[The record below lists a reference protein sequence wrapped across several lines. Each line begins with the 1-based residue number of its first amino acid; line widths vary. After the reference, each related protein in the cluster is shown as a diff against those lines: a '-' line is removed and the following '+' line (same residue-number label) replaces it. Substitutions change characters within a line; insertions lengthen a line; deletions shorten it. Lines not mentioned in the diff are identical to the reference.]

1 MYIKKDNIWITN
13 EITIYD
19 LISDN
24 VLVANGSLGEDGD
37 TAMVEFPSI
46 TISSMMYLHFKY
58 MISNWNSAQNLM
70 YSISKDGDFT
80 SVMTTRPIL
89 AAWQSYCG
97 SVPSPGEVTLRFK
110 ADKTQMNNHTD
121 VSIDDVVLSAKT
133 CPGKLLL

>member
-1 MYIKKDNIWITN
+1 M
-13 EITIYD
+13 
-19 LISDN
+19 ISDN

-70 YSISKDGDFT
+70 YSISKGGDFT

-89 AAWQSYCG
+89 AAWQSYCV
-97 SVPSPGEVTLRFK
+97 SVPSPGEVTLKFK

-133 CPGKLLL
+133 CPGKLSL